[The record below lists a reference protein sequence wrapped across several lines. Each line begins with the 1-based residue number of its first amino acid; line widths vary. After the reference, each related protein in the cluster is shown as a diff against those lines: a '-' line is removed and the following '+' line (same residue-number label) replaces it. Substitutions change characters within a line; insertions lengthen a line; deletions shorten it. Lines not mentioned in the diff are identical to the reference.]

1 MQAIAIV
8 GGTGQPETLLAD
20 LLHWHGLSV
29 FQVEDGQALL
39 PLLSFISPELII
51 VEAAGTTDPREICD
65 RIKRSPVVGNLPILV
80 CSDRGPLP
88 GNLFTAEPQ
97 ADAYLHAPYSAEDVF
112 AHIQALRPL
121 KQQLSNSVVTS
132 TWLDV

>member
-29 FQVEDGQALL
+29 FQVDSGQALL

-51 VEAAGTTDPREICD
+51 VEASAAADPREICD
-65 RIKRSPVVGNLPILV
+65 RIKHSPVVGHLPILV
-80 CSDRGPLP
+80 CSDRGALQSS
-88 GNLFTAEPQ
+88 LFAADHQ
-97 ADAYLHAPYSAEDVF
+97 ADAYLCAPYSAEDVF

-121 KQQLSNSVVTS
+121 KQQLSNNVVTS
-132 TWLDV
+132 TWLDA

>member
-29 FQVEDGQALL
+29 FQVDSGQALL

-51 VEAAGTTDPREICD
+51 VEADVTTDTRNICD
-65 RIKRSPVVGNLPILV
+65 RIKRSPVVGNVPILV
-80 CSDRGPLP
+80 CSDRAQSS
-88 GNLFTAEPQ
+88 LFTERQ
-97 ADAYLHAPYSAEDVF
+97 ADAYLCSPYSAEDVF

-121 KQQLSNSVVTS
+121 TQQLSNGVVTS
-132 TWLDV
+132 TRLDA